1 MLPSLLPSVT
11 RKLLVVFCSNMNRE
25 DRNVL
30 RMKERERRN
39 QEIQQGEEAFPP
51 NSPLF
56 AEPYKVVS
64 SFYKCFFFFGSRNCM
79 EICTSSLFSSE
90 MFLGWHLNQCL
101 NEYLD

>member
-1 MLPSLLPSVT
+1 
-11 RKLLVVFCSNMNRE
+11 MNRE

-64 SFYKCFFFFGSRNCM
+64 LHTSYPCSFD
-79 EICTSSLFSSE
+79 SSHYMQTKF
-90 MFLGWHLNQCL
+90 
-101 NEYLD
+101 

>member
-1 MLPSLLPSVT
+1 
-11 RKLLVVFCSNMNRE
+11 MNRE

-64 SFYKCFFFFGSRNCM
+64 LCSSYKCSFYSRSHMQVCILYLFLSVFHLIHNSSVNQVFKQGLKIRM
-79 EICTSSLFSSE
+79 ESYWAAL
-90 MFLGWHLNQCL
+90 LG
-101 NEYLD
+101 D